1 MYIVWNIP
9 NLRLKSYVFTY
20 WWAQECFWK
29 EMHVFVFGK
38 NILKLHNMKSFC
50 FLDVNA
56 PVLIFKIVDHFSKT
70 VI

>member
-1 MYIVWNIP
+1 
-9 NLRLKSYVFTY
+9 
-20 WWAQECFWK
+20 
-29 EMHVFVFGK
+29 MHVFVFGK